1 VWATKRF
8 FIGTGV
14 LLAAS
19 VVMAVPELDRLPQPL
34 AQQPLDLEA
43 LARGYASN
51 TGPTGL
57 ETGPRLLVFISLS
70 MPTTSLQRLFD
81 QAEKAQAV
89 LVLRG
94 LANGSWRETVNRL
107 QPLIGNR
114 RLALQIDPLAFDRYS
129 VDLVPTMVLQSTA
142 SAASC
147 TRGQCS
153 TPSQYVRIAGDVSL
167 DYALDAMLRT
177 APSFTTEAEP
187 FRRRLRPSVP

>member
-1 VWATKRF
+1 MWATKRF
-8 FIGTGV
+8 FMGAGM

-19 VVMAVPELDRLPQPL
+19 VGMAGPELDRLPQPL

-43 LARGYASN
+43 LARGYAST
-51 TGPTGL
+51 TGSTGL
-57 ETGPRLLVFISLS
+57 ESGPRLLVFISLS
-70 MPTTSLQRLFD
+70 MPAASLQRLFD

-94 LANGSWRETVNRL
+94 LANGSWRETVDRL

-147 TRGQCS
+147 TSGQCS